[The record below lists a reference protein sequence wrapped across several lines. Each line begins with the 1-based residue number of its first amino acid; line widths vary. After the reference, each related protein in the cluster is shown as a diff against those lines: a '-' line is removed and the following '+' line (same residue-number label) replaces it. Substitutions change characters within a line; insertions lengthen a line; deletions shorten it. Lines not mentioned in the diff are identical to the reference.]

1 MGSNP
6 LEQSFLVACS
16 HDPPWLLL
24 ARWLAAAPLLN
35 RHGSHRGA
43 EGQPCFPLDYLYSPS
58 DTQMQDGQGRAGHP
72 QRPPGR
78 GEVTQILLEQGLA
91 RMGYRWEAARLGLAE
106 EQLPNV
112 AWDLRSLLLGSQQGR
127 PGRSAG
133 SCVVAP
139 RSDHFH
145 QSGRD
150 RSLRCKAKSRLQ
162 GWMPKGGYG
171 AWRGGRGGL
180 HLPLTCG
187 GGHLGL
193 PHREEQS
200 QHLGLVPINPLT
212 DTAQLQGT
220 RTRTHALDHGQHS
233 PEDTDEGDVGGR
245 RRWGSK
251 LWPGTRQSHP
261 DQEPRGPWQRAGPA
275 VPCPIASCPS
285 PRHATL
291 PGGTVGSG
299 DPRGV
304 TSPLQRISPRVPQT
318 AKRTEKCLEKRETPR
333 KPTPDKSST
342 SPPCPE
348 HPCWPRA
355 TPQRKGGPGPG
366 PAGVGGTQ
374 STQARPIPALYTKA

>member
-187 GGHLGL
+187 GGALGAATQRGTKPALGSGAYKPPDRHSSATRDTHTHTRTGPRSALPGGHRRRRRGGQEEVGVKALAWHQAEPPRPGAPWAVAEGRSRRAL
-193 PHREEQS
+193 PHR
-200 QHLGLVPINPLT
+200 LLPLT
-212 DTAQLQGT
+212 AARDAARG
-220 RTRTHALDHGQHS
+220 HGGQ
-233 PEDTDEGDVGGR
+233 
-245 RRWGSK
+245 
-251 LWPGTRQSHP
+251 
-261 DQEPRGPWQRAGPA
+261 RGPPRSHITPPTHLSKSPA
-275 VPCPIASCPS
+275 DC
-285 PRHATL
+285 
-291 PGGTVGSG
+291 
-299 DPRGV
+299 
-304 TSPLQRISPRVPQT
+304 
-318 AKRTEKCLEKRETPR
+318 EEN
-333 KPTPDKSST
+333 
-342 SPPCPE
+342 
-348 HPCWPRA
+348 
-355 TPQRKGGPGPG
+355 
-366 PAGVGGTQ
+366 
-374 STQARPIPALYTKA
+374 